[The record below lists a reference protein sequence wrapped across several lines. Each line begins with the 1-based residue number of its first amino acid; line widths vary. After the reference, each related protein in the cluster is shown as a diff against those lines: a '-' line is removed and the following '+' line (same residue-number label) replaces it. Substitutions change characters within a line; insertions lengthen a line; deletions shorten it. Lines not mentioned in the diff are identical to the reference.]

1 MSRPLRIAGYIL
13 TGILA
18 GLLVAATAIWLITRT
33 EWGMERARRFAV
45 SWLADQVNGTLH
57 IGRISGGGLLGG
69 MVIHDFGIT
78 DPKGRPFLATDS
90 VELSYNWRSLVSGRI
105 DISRVVMYRPQAV
118 LEILPG
124 DSLWNYE
131 IVFADSTATR
141 ERARRLI
148 RFADTR
154 IVDGRAIVRLGL
166 HPDQPIVPADTAR
179 ALVERVPGGLARTM
193 RFEQLNAHL
202 ERVLWESPLE
212 DGRMFEIRSAQA
224 RGYVWREPFIIQDM
238 RGTLTMLDTVVSFDM
253 PEVALPDS
261 RASVVGQ
268 VIRTE
273 GQNRFDVRVDGERL
287 QLSDLQFLHPQLP
300 EQGSGRVRLSIK
312 SQPDGILWLAE
323 NAQLNTE
330 GTRLAG
336 SVGVVMGDTMYFT
349 RVNLRASPLDVKLL
363 ERLLPGGLPVQGLL
377 VGTVEVRGPISAL
390 ETSGDMRLDERA
402 TGTQSH
408 VAWSG
413 VFDARD
419 GLRARSMQADVKQLD
434 LALVSAFNPRVQ
446 LSGSVRGSV
455 EGAGSVDSMQ
465 FTGLLEHIS
474 TAGGRVVFDG
484 GGTINGTGRSRQLD
498 IGVTTSSVTLQDLAK
513 QIPALQGLHGELTG
527 PFHIRGTPEDL
538 TFAAQLVTPGG
549 PLDITGG
556 LRGDENSR
564 HIIAHASAS
573 GFRLDALRE
582 GLPATVASGRFFA
595 DIKGRDLASATGT
608 VRLELDSA
616 RLYDLPNARLD
627 VHGTLGD
634 GLLTVDSAR
643 WRTSFGFAE
652 ANGTV
657 ALLRERAGD
666 LDIRF
671 SSESLAPLQPYL
683 FDNDEALLAGR
694 VTGTANV
701 KGSLD
706 ALQVNATATGEAMMY
721 DDIAAARMTSDLLI
735 DRVAGVPTKFR
746 LGVSMDSLAL
756 WRHTVQTAR
765 VDVDGAGFGMG
776 IRARATNNGADVFH
790 ALGTYGLDAVLDQP
804 HVMMQEMRVG
814 AADAWMLAQP
824 AVVDIIGRSARTD
837 SITFT
842 RAAGGRVSARGQLG
856 WTGRADSV
864 AVPLDFAL
872 DVAGVPFT
880 DILRGVHSPATGS
893 GELTGTLRVNGTASN
908 PVIEA
913 NIDAREL
920 RYDDVRLDRA
930 YAELSYAGSGLDV
943 HTEAQYD
950 GRSILSGGGRIPLDL
965 RFGSVRQRAL
975 NEPLRFTLTAANLP
989 PALPLSFLEGFSQ
1002 TGGTLNGTI
1011 NFGGTASD
1019 PSLTGELRVAD
1030 AAALWDVS
1038 GVRYQGVNGTIAL
1051 EGDRLVRLDMIARAD
1066 GARNDALRALV
1077 RTGEA
1082 GNGRVVGTIDFTNLR
1097 DPRFDL
1103 QLSANRLHAARRRDV
1118 EATVSGDI
1126 ALAGSYR
1133 RPEIRGDL
1141 RVDEGTAYLEEM
1153 YRQYLIGGVQ
1163 LDDPGLISLVDTT
1176 LVAVRPLLSS
1186 SVNPFLRGLLVRD
1199 LNVEV
1204 VGDSWL
1210 RSREMDVEVRG
1221 NLLVAFD
1228 MQQELLRLTGAL
1240 DVTRGTYTLTYPP
1253 LQSRRFQVRDGTI
1266 EFLGTLGMDP
1276 NLSIT
1281 AAYKAR
1287 DSYGEPLDILAVV
1300 SGTLQN
1306 PRVRLASD
1314 AQQTISE
1321 SDLASY
1327 LFFGMPTWQ
1336 VSNSTTGANNSRA
1349 ADLGLSVLAPSVLGY
1364 ASSGLQT
1371 LVQGAGLLDYVALT
1385 SSDTGAPQNSSFG
1398 IGNFLT
1404 GTTLEVGRY
1413 FGSDLYIG
1421 YSQMLS
1427 SASLEPL
1434 VRLQWQFRPEYSL
1447 ELYAEDRLAR
1457 TPGFGVRPE
1466 SGLKRVYGLLLFR
1479 EWGF

>member
-1 MSRPLRIAGYIL
+1 V

-18 GLLVAATAIWLITRT
+18 GLLVAAIGIWLITRT

-57 IGRISGGGLLGG
+57 IGRISGAGLLGG

-90 VELSYNWRSLVSGRI
+90 LELSYNWRSLVAGRI

-124 DSLWNYE
+124 DSMWNYE
-131 IVFADSTATR
+131 LVFADSTAAEG
-141 ERARRLI
+141 ERRRMLI

-154 IVDGRAIVRLGL
+154 IVDGSAIVRLGL
-166 HPDQPIVPADTAR
+166 HPDEPIVAADTAR

-253 PEVALPDS
+253 PEVSLPDS

-268 VIRTE
+268 VIRTAGE
-273 GQNRFDVRVDGERL
+273 NRFDVRVDGERL

-390 ETSGDMRLDERA
+390 ETSGDLRLDERG

-413 VFDARD
+413 VIDARD
-419 GLRARSMQADVKQLD
+419 GVRARSMQADVKQLD

-446 LSGSVRGSV
+446 LSGSVRGNV
-455 EGAGSVDSMQ
+455 TGAGSADSMQ

-484 GGTINGTGRSRQLD
+484 GGTVSGTGRSRQLD

-556 LRGDENSR
+556 LQGDANSR

-582 GLPATVASGRFFA
+582 GLPPTVASGRFFA
-595 DIKGRDLASATGT
+595 DITGKDLASATGT
-608 VRLELDSA
+608 VRLELDST
-616 RLYDLPNARLD
+616 RLYDLPNARLA

-634 GLLTVDSAR
+634 GLLAVDSAR
-643 WRTSFGFAE
+643 WRTSFGSAT
-652 ANGTV
+652 ATGTV
-657 ALLRERAGD
+657 ALMEGRTGA
-666 LDIRF
+666 LDVRF
-671 SSESLAPLQPYL
+671 SSESLTPLEPWL
-683 FDNDEALLAGR
+683 FGEPANDGEARVAGR
-694 VTGTANV
+694 VNGTANV
-701 KGSLD
+701 RGWLGALD
-706 ALQVNATATGEAMMY
+706 VSANVSGEEIVY
-721 DDIAAARMTSDLLI
+721 GGVAAARLSGDAQLRRRSGSPFEFT
-735 DRVAGVPTKFR
+735 VGVTT
-746 LGVSMDSLAL
+746 DSLQL
-756 WRHTVQTAR
+756 WSHPLQTAR
-765 VDVDGAGFGMG
+765 VDVSGLLDSLTFV
-776 IRARATNNGADVFH
+776 ARAANGDEERIATSGTLRMADST
-790 ALGTYGLDAVLDQP
+790 L
-804 HVMMQEMRVG
+804 HVESLRVG
-814 AADAWMLAQP
+814 GTAPWILTAP
-824 AVVDIIGRSARTD
+824 ATIAV
-837 SITFT
+837 
-842 RAAGGRVSARGQLG
+842 AGGTATMQAVELARAEGGRAVARGTLAWTSIDDARALPLG
-856 WTGRADSV
+856 FT
-864 AVPLDFAL
+864 LDL
-872 DVAGVPFT
+872 DGVPFT
-880 DILRGVHSPATGS
+880 EVLKGVRSPQTGAGVIS
-893 GELTGTLRVNGTASN
+893 GTLGVQGTALA
-908 PVIEA
+908 PIIEGTV
-913 NIDAREL
+913 EVTGL
-920 RYDDVRLDRA
+920 RYGDVRLDRA
-930 YAELSYAGSGLDV
+930 YAELNYGGSGLDV

-950 GRSILSGGGRIPLDL
+950 GRNILSGGGRIPLDL
-965 RFGSVRQRAL
+965 RFASVRQRAL

-1011 NFGGTASD
+1011 NFAGTASD
-1019 PSLTGELRVAD
+1019 PALTGELRISD
-1030 AAALWDVS
+1030 GAALWDVS
-1038 GVRYQGVNGTIAL
+1038 GVRYHGVNGTIAL

-1082 GNGRVVGTIDFTNLR
+1082 GNGRVSGTVDFTNLR
-1097 DPRFDL
+1097 DPGFDL
-1103 QLSANRLHAARRRDV
+1103 LLNANRVHAARRRDV
-1118 EATVSGDI
+1118 EATVSGEI
-1126 ALAGSYR
+1126 TLAGSYR
-1133 RPEIRGDL
+1133 RPEIGGTL

-1199 LNVEV
+1199 LSVEV
-1204 VGDSWL
+1204 AGDSWL

-1228 MQQELLRLTGAL
+1228 MQQEALRLTGAL

-1253 LQSRRFQVRDGTI
+1253 LQSRRFQVRDGSI

-1314 AQQTISE
+1314 AQQAISE

-1336 VSNSTTGANNSRA
+1336 VSNSTSGANDRA

-1385 SSDTGAPQNSSFG
+1385 TSDTGAPRSGFG

-1413 FGSDLYIG
+1413 FGSELYIG

-1434 VRLQWQFRPEYSL
+1434 VRLQWQFLPEYSL